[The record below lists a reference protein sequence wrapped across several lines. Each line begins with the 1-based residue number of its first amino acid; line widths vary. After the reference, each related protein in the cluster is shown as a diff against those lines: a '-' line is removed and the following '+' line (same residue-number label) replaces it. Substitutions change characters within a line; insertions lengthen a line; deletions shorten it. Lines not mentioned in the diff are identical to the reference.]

1 MNSKYLKD
9 FLILAGVIII
19 AAIGARILAGGET
32 LDEYAKK
39 NPQKTEVSEQ
49 LPEAENEAQNEA
61 SQKQTPSDEAVTPGN
76 NPEESRPYDTDV
88 TANTTDVL
96 SNDTTDV
103 KDGESDTGSAT
114 GANINTETAI
124 DEASTSVSPDR
135 VNYMDG
141 FYYEPIS
148 NEVFKRISGISY
160 PVDCTVP
167 LDELR
172 YVVLE
177 YIDFEGQKKKG
188 EMICN
193 KLIADDVLEIFYEL
207 CQSDYRIESIRLV
220 DEFGG
225 DDIASMQA
233 NNTSCFNFRVIEG
246 TTKLSNHSFGLA
258 IDINPLYNPYIT
270 YGKDGTMHISPA
282 ESAEYADRSVNF
294 PYKIDENDLAYKLF
308 TKHGFKWGGNW
319 NSSKDYQHFERK

>member
-1 MNSKYLKD
+1 MNRKYLKD

-39 NPQKTEVSEQ
+39 NPQDTQVSSEM
-49 LPEAENEAQNEA
+49 PIAENDTQTDKSQN
-61 SQKQTPSDEAVTPGN
+61 TVPSGEAVTSN
-76 NPEESRPYDTDV
+76 NPEKTDKSDVDVTSDITGVSGNDTIDVKGNDRDTDPSIG
-88 TANTTDVL
+88 NTSTTESV
-96 SNDTTDV
+96 NDD
-103 KDGESDTGSAT
+103 AT
-114 GANINTETAI
+114 G
-124 DEASTSVSPDR
+124 SVSPER
-135 VNYMDG
+135 VSYMDG

-188 EMICN
+188 EIICN
-193 KLIADDVLEIFYEL
+193 KLIADDLLEIFYEL

-233 NNTSCFNFRVIEG
+233 NNTSCFNYRFIEG
-246 TTKLSNHSFGLA
+246 TTKLSNHAYGLA
-258 IDINPLYNPYIT
+258 IDINPFYNPYIT
-270 YGKDGTMHISPA
+270 YQKDGTMHVSPE
-282 ESAEYADRSVNF
+282 ESFQYADRSVSF

-308 TKHGFKWGGNW
+308 TEHGFKWGGNW
-319 NSSKDYQHFERK
+319 NNSKDYQHFEKK

>member
-39 NPQKTEVSEQ
+39 NPQKAEVSKQ
-49 LPEAENEAQNEA
+49 LPEADNDAQKDAGQDPAPPGEEA
-61 SQKQTPSDEAVTPGN
+61 SPDNDSG
-76 NPEESRPYDTDV
+76 ESKSPDTDV
-88 TANTTDVL
+88 TTNTTAVL
-96 SNDTTDV
+96 SNDTIDV
-103 KDGESDTGSAT
+103 KDGESDTDSAT
-114 GANINTETAI
+114 GTNLDAETAK
-124 DEASTSVSPDR
+124 DEASGSISLERVS
-135 VNYMDG
+135 YMDG

-193 KLIADDVLEIFYEL
+193 KLIANDVLEIFYEL

-225 DDIASMQA
+225 NDIASMQA
-233 NNTSCFNFRVIEG
+233 NNTSCFNYRVIEG

>member
-1 MNSKYLKD
+1 MNMKYLKD

-19 AAIGARILAGGET
+19 AAIGARMLAGGET

-39 NPQKTEVSEQ
+39 NPQNTQVSSEM
-49 LPEAENEAQNEA
+49 PIAENDTQTDKSQN
-61 SQKQTPSDEAVTPGN
+61 TVPSDEAVTSN
-76 NPEESRPYDTDV
+76 NPEKADKSDVDVTSDITGVSGNDTIDVKGNDRDTDPSIG
-88 TANTTDVL
+88 NTSTTESV
-96 SNDTTDV
+96 NDD
-103 KDGESDTGSAT
+103 AT
-114 GANINTETAI
+114 G
-124 DEASTSVSPDR
+124 SVSPER
-135 VNYMDG
+135 VSYMDG

-167 LDELR
+167 LDDLR

-188 EMICN
+188 EIICN
-193 KLIADDVLEIFYEL
+193 KLIADDLLEIFYEL

-233 NNTSCFNFRVIEG
+233 NNTSCFNYRFIEG
-246 TTKLSNHSFGLA
+246 TTRLSNHSYGLA
-258 IDINPLYNPYIT
+258 IDLNPFYNPYIT
-270 YGKDGTMHISPA
+270 YGKDDSMHVSPE
-282 ESAEYADRSVNF
+282 ESFQYADRSVSF

-308 TKHGFKWGGNW
+308 TRHGFTWGGNW
-319 NSSKDYQHFERK
+319 NNSKDYQHFEKK